1 MLTAGGLERMPP
13 IRRRASPHPRLAAGR
28 GSLAHWQPPQ
38 SGAPDDRQ
46 VQAEVAVDCGW
57 GTLVFAQTYTDAAA
71 VARDLV
77 AESRGRRNIALYVRD
92 PHVVLAQQPQ
102 YLFLDPSHSF
112 RWWLAQA
119 QLQRPRRRLPFTIR
133 RLRTR
138 ADTEAMHRIYRV
150 RGMVPAPADFVWE
163 ARGSRVLSY
172 FLAEDDSS
180 GRIIGTVMGVDH
192 VEGFGDPEQGASL
205 WCLAV
210 DPQAEAPGVGE
221 ALVRTLAAHYQAR
234 GRVFMD
240 LSVMHD
246 NVQAIGLY
254 EKMGF
259 VRVPVFALKC
269 KNAINESLFM
279 PEPAE
284 RGLNPYAQIVADEA
298 LRRGIRVE
306 VLDAAEGYLRLT
318 HGARSVVCRESLSE
332 LTSAI
337 AMSRCQD
344 KRVTSRLLAEAGLA
358 VPEQRV
364 ADGSD
369 EDVAF
374 LRRHRAVV
382 VKPADGE
389 QGAGISVDLRG
400 VRELRAAIKR
410 ARAVDAT
417 VLIERYCPGE
427 DLRVV
432 VIGFEVV
439 AAALRKPPEIV
450 GDGQHTVAELIEKL
464 SRRRQAATQGESR
477 IPLDAETERCVRQA
491 GHRFESVLP
500 VGERLRVRKTANLH
514 TGGQLIDVTDQ
525 LSSTLRQAAER
536 AARVLEIPV
545 TGLDFLV
552 PEVTGNDYV
561 IVEANER
568 PGLANH
574 EPQPT
579 AARYLDLLF
588 PLTRPQEAL
597 RAKTPD

>member
-1 MLTAGGLERMPP
+1 MPP
-13 IRRRASPHPRLAAGR
+13 IRRRSLRNPRLGAGR
-28 GSLAHWQPPQ
+28 GSLAHWQSPEA
-38 SGAPDDRQ
+38 GAPERRQ
-46 VQAEVAVDCGW
+46 VQTEVVVDCGW
-57 GTLVFAQTYTDAAA
+57 GTLVFAQTYPGAAA
-71 VARDLV
+71 VARDLA
-77 AESRGRRNIALYVRD
+77 AESEGRRNIALYVRD

-102 YLFLDPSHSF
+102 ALFLDPSHSY
-112 RWWLAQA
+112 RWWLAYA

-138 ADTEAMHRIYRV
+138 SDTEAMHRIYRM
-150 RGMVPAPADFVWE
+150 RGMVPAPADFVWK

-172 FLAEDDSS
+172 FVAEDDAS

-192 VEGFGDPEQGASL
+192 VEGFGDPEQGSSL

-210 DPQAEAPGVGE
+210 DPQAECPGVGE
-221 ALVRTLAAHYQAR
+221 SLVRTLAAHYQAR
-234 GRVFMD
+234 GRAFLD

-246 NVQAIGLY
+246 NTLAIGLY

-259 VRVPVFALKC
+259 VRVPAFALKC
-269 KNAINESLFM
+269 KNAINEPLFT
-279 PEPAE
+279 PEPSQQ
-284 RGLNPYAQIVADEA
+284 GLNPYAQIVADEA

-344 KRVTSRLLAEAGLA
+344 KRVTSRLLAEAGLC
-358 VPEQRV
+358 VPAQRV
-364 ADGSD
+364 ADGGD
-369 EDVAF
+369 GDVAF
-374 LRRHRAVV
+374 LREQGAVV
-382 VKPADGE
+382 VKPVDGE

-410 ARAVDAT
+410 ARAVDST

-427 DLRVV
+427 DLRIV

-439 AAALRKPPEIV
+439 AAALRRPPEIV
-450 GDGQHTVAELIEKL
+450 GDGQRTVEALIEKL
-464 SRRRQAATQGESR
+464 SRRRQALTQGESR
-477 IPLDAETERCVRQA
+477 VPLDAETERCIRQA
-491 GHRFESVLP
+491 GHRLDSVLP
-500 VGERLRVRKTANLH
+500 AGERLRVRKTANLH
-514 TGGQLIDVTDQ
+514 TGGQLIDVTES
-525 LSSTLRQAAER
+525 LSDPLRAAAVR
-536 AARVLEIPV
+536 AARVLQIPV

-552 PEVTGNDYV
+552 PDVSGTEYV

-579 AARYLDLLF
+579 AQRYLDLLF
-588 PLTRPQEAL
+588 PMTRPEESP
-597 RAKTPD
+597 RAKTSD